1 MGQTYAGI
9 LGVLAFVA
17 VLGRGLI
24 QAGHP
29 SSMLASA
36 CLAMITF
43 AAIGLVIGQIGMLVI
58 RDSVR
63 LTFRDRLASARDGED
78 ADQTATLD

>member
-24 QAGHP
+24 QAADP
-29 SSMLASA
+29 SSMLSNA

-43 AAIGLVIGQIGMLVI
+43 AVVGLVIGQIGMLVI

-63 LTFRDRLASARDGED
+63 LKFRDRLASARDGED